1 MRKDAE
7 FDVIVFGATGFTGN
21 LTARYLGRRL
31 PGNFTFAIAG
41 RSQRKLDAL
50 AASLD
55 RRPATILADA
65 GDLTAL
71 RALARRSRVV
81 ITTAG
86 PFAKHGALLVQ
97 ACAEEGTHYADLSGE
112 FFFQRDM
119 ITAHHDTARHTGAKL
134 VLAAGYDSLPFD
146 VAAVLAYQALA
157 KSDAGGTDEVS
168 IMAAVTQ
175 MRGWASGG
183 TVVSAAGMFSQV
195 LSGEQS
201 LSAFLDP
208 YLLVP
213 DAHPNCQVDS
223 EASGW
228 GFLPRFDSRL
238 QQVGL
243 PHFMAYVNARIVR
256 RTLALMGVGALVSY
270 GEGMTVAA
278 MLDVSAFIAP
288 FVWSGLLPLWP
299 APGQGPP
306 DGVQKQGGFRAVVLA
321 SRVGDSRSAT
331 HGADAAG
338 RPDAAHAAHARLGA
352 AAGRDGG
359 GSVARVDIH
368 GRGDMGY
375 ALTSKLLAEVGLC
388 LAEEACQHQGM
399 GGGVLTPATATS
411 VAELVRRLRQATHE
425 DGRPVLTFDV
435 SVSPSSG
442 RGHHGHH
449 GHAEL

>member
-1 MRKDAE
+1 M
-7 FDVIVFGATGFTGN
+7 
-21 LTARYLGRRL
+21 
-31 PGNFTFAIAG
+31 
-41 RSQRKLDAL
+41 
-50 AASLD
+50 
-55 RRPATILADA
+55 
-65 GDLTAL
+65 
-71 RALARRSRVV
+71 
-81 ITTAG
+81 
-86 PFAKHGALLVQ
+86 Q

-238 QQVGL
+238 QQVRSSFSNPPSL
-243 PHFMAYVNARIVR
+243 SPSPSPPSF
-256 RTLALMGVGALVSY
+256 SP
-270 GEGMTVAA
+270 
-278 MLDVSAFIAP
+278 AP
-288 FVWSGLLPLWP
+288 FLSISP
-299 APGQGPP
+299 A
-306 DGVQKQGGFRAVVLA
+306 L
-321 SRVGDSRSAT
+321 SRSLPRVLDRE
-331 HGADAAG
+331 GKG
-338 RPDAAHAAHARLGA
+338 R
-352 AAGRDGG
+352 
-359 GSVARVDIH
+359 
-368 GRGDMGY
+368 
-375 ALTSKLLAEVGLC
+375 K
-388 LAEEACQHQGM
+388 
-399 GGGVLTPATATS
+399 
-411 VAELVRRLRQATHE
+411 
-425 DGRPVLTFDV
+425 
-435 SVSPSSG
+435 
-442 RGHHGHH
+442 
-449 GHAEL
+449 